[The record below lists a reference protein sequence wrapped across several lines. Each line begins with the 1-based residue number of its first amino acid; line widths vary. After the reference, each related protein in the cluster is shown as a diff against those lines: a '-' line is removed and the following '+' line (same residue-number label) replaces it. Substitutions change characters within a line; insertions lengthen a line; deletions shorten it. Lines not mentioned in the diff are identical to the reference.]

1 MDSLG
6 AVLRGSFRYGL
17 EGKVGHGMVW
27 RGATWLCLAG
37 MAYSGKAGLGLA
49 RRDLAGMAWDKNK
62 EEPYMVY
69 QWKIPGIIPTDAQT
83 AGNELDRIYQKH
95 GELNPS
101 DIVDESRPDYAPLHP
116 CFEWDDAKAAEKYRE
131 HQAGNI
137 VRNITVVCDTQEE
150 PQNVRAFVRVQST
163 YQPINIVLEDTDKTQ
178 ELLQS
183 ALRELKAF
191 RDKYKTLASLA
202 PVMSAIE
209 QVETEQLA
217 DVAE

>member
-1 MDSLG
+1 M
-6 AVLRGSFRYGL
+6 AR
-17 EGKVGHGMVW
+17 K
-27 RGATWLCLAG
+27 G
-37 MAYSGKAGLGLA
+37 MAGRARIGRESFGVVRRGK
-49 RRDLAGMAWDKNK
+49 AGMAWNKNK
-62 EEPYMVY
+62 EEPYIVY

-83 AGNELDRIYQKH
+83 AGNELDRIYQKD
-95 GELNPS
+95 GELNPA

-163 YQPINIVLEDTDKTQ
+163 YQPMNIELQDVDKTQ

-191 RDKYKTLASLA
+191 RDKYKTLVSLA

>member
-1 MDSLG
+1 
-6 AVLRGSFRYGL
+6 
-17 EGKVGHGMVW
+17 
-27 RGATWLCLAG
+27 
-37 MAYSGKAGLGLA
+37 
-49 RRDLAGMAWDKNK
+49 
-62 EEPYMVY
+62 MVY

-95 GELNPS
+95 GELNPA

-150 PQNVRAFVRVQST
+150 PKNVRAFVRVQST
-163 YQPINIVLEDTDKTQ
+163 YQPINIVLEDVDKTN

-191 RDKYKTLASLA
+191 RDKYKTLAALA
-202 PVMSAIE
+202 PVLSAIE
-209 QVETEQLA
+209 QVESEQLA

>member
-1 MDSLG
+1 MARRG
-6 AVLRGSFRYGL
+6 KEWQVLARRGL
-17 EGKVGHGMVW
+17 AGMVW
-27 RGATWLCLAG
+27 N
-37 MAYSGKAGLGLA
+37 
-49 RRDLAGMAWDKNK
+49 KNK

-95 GELNPS
+95 GELNPT
-101 DIVDESRPDYAPLHP
+101 DIVDESRPTFAPLHP

-163 YQPINIVLEDTDKTQ
+163 YQPINIVLEDADKTQ

-183 ALRELKAF
+183 ALMELKAF
-191 RDKYKTLASLA
+191 RDKYKTLVSLA

-217 DVAE
+217 DGA